1 MTVPT
6 VRLPFVARPKARRR
20 IDMRD
25 YKSLSHTK
33 WDCKYHVVFIPK
45 YRKKV
50 IYGDIRNHLGEMF
63 HELAG
68 YRECKIE
75 EGHLM
80 GDHVHMCISI
90 PPKYAVSK
98 IVGYIKG
105 KSAIGIARQFGKKT
119 RNFRGENFWARG
131 FFVSTVGLDENM
143 VLDYIRN
150 QEERDK
156 YFEQMNLLE

>member
-1 MTVPT
+1 
-6 VRLPFVARPKARRR
+6 
-20 IDMRD
+20 MRD

-45 YRKKV
+45 YRKKL
-50 IYGDIRNHLGEMF
+50 IYGDLRTHMGEIF
-63 HELAG
+63 HELADQ
-68 YRECKIE
+68 RECKIE

-105 KSAIGIARQFGKKT
+105 KSAIMIARQFGKKA

-131 FFVSTVGLDENM
+131 YFVSTGSLDEAV
-143 VLDYIRN
+143 VLDYIRA
-150 QEERDK
+150 QEARDK
-156 YFEQMNLLE
+156 YFEQMSMF